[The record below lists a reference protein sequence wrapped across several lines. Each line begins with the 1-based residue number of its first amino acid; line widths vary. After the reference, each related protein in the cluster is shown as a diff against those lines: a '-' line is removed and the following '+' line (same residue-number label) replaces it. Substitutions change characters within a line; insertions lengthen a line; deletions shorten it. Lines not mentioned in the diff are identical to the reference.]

1 MTSVFEHPW
10 LGGLFGDTEI
20 SAHLSAEVQ
29 LVHMVRIEAAHSRV
43 LGNEAAAL
51 AVEAAVVVPQDLW
64 AGSAVDGL
72 PVPELVRCLKTQIAR
87 DLHKDIHCG
96 LTSQDVIDT
105 AFVLSLVHI
114 FPIFAERLG
123 KLKSAMAQLDAD
135 HGAVPLMG
143 RTRMQAALEIS
154 ASDRIA
160 SWSLPLADHLTRLHE
175 MSPRL
180 LRLQCGGPVGINS
193 GDALAAHLGLVAPT
207 KSWHAM
213 RDGLGELA
221 GWLSMVSGSM
231 GKLGMDISLMA
242 QQGIDEISLAGGGS
256 SSAMP
261 HKQNPI
267 LAELL
272 VTLARYNAT
281 QLGGMHQALVHEQER
296 SGAAWALEW
305 MILPN
310 MLNATA
316 RSLSAACELIAQ
328 VEKIGTSG

>member
-10 LGGLFGDTEI
+10 LGGLFGDMEI
-20 SAHLSAEVQ
+20 SVHLSAEVQ
-29 LVHMVRIEAAHSRV
+29 LAHMVRIEAAHSRV

-64 AGSAVDGL
+64 AGSAIDGL
-72 PVPELVRCLKTQIAR
+72 PVPEFVRSLKEQIAQ
-87 DLHKDIHCG
+87 DLHRDIHRG

-105 AFVLSLVHI
+105 AFVLSLTHI
-114 FPIFAERLG
+114 LPIFAERLG
-123 KLKSAMAQLDAD
+123 KLQSAMAQLDKD
-135 HGAVPLMG
+135 HGAAPLMG
-143 RTRMQAALEIS
+143 RTRMQAALPITV
-154 ASDRIA
+154 SDRLS
-160 SWSLPLADHLTRLHE
+160 SWSLPVTDHLTRLHE

-180 LRLQCGGPVGINS
+180 LRLQCGGPVGISS
-193 GDALAAHLGLVAPT
+193 GDNLAAHLGLVAPA
-207 KSWHAM
+207 KSWHTM
-213 RDGLGELA
+213 RDGFGELA
-221 GWLSMVSGSM
+221 GWLSLVSGSL
-231 GKLGMDISLMA
+231 GKIGMDISLMA
-242 QQGIDEISLAGGGS
+242 QQGFDEISLVGGGS

-281 QLGGMHQALVHEQER
+281 QVSGMHQALVHEQER

-316 RSLSAACELIAQ
+316 RSLSAALELIAQ
-328 VEKIGTSG
+328 VEKMRTNR